1 MDIFSSNWIFFR
13 VKITPR
19 KFLYEKKK
27 GGEGRSQTPKI
38 SVIIKQ
44 REKTCRPCTLKNST
58 LPSLSPRI
66 DAAHDILPQSPLDR
80 PTMGV
85 KNSQNFSYAFPYS
98 SQTLKEEK
106 KRRIKRNKKERKKEK
121 IQKKKEAV
129 DLISRVQGIL
139 CWLELNLRTHT
150 PRKKR
155 GNIYI

>member
-1 MDIFSSNWIFFR
+1 M
-13 VKITPR
+13 
-19 KFLYEKKK
+19 KKK
-27 GGEGRSQTPKI
+27 EGGEERSQTPKI

-106 KRRIKRNKKERKKEK
+106 KKEE
-121 IQKKKEAV
+121 
-129 DLISRVQGIL
+129 
-139 CWLELNLRTHT
+139 
-150 PRKKR
+150 
-155 GNIYI
+155 

>member
-106 KRRIKRNKKERKKEK
+106 KRRIRRNKKERKKEK
-121 IQKKKEAV
+121 IQKKR
-129 DLISRVQGIL
+129 SGR
-139 CWLELNLRTHT
+139 LNIPSTRNSLLART
-150 PRKKR
+150 
-155 GNIYI
+155 

>member
-106 KRRIKRNKKERKKEK
+106 KEEYEETRKKEK
-121 IQKKKEAV
+121 KKKFK
-129 DLISRVQGIL
+129 
-139 CWLELNLRTHT
+139 
-150 PRKKR
+150 KKR
-155 GNIYI
+155 SGRLNIPSTRNSLLART